1 LLKLFQKYWLLYVD
15 PKVLGIFFL
24 AISTGL
30 PVSLGVDTFKVWM
43 WEGGNSLELVALLN
57 ITSFPYIA
65 KVFFGPLVDQLHVP
79 VLHRLLGRRRAWSL
93 VSQISM
99 LIGFLLVGQVFGT
112 SDLSITISLLILI
125 SFASAINHTALNAY
139 RVEIVKP
146 TSSYAAA
153 SAGSIGYRMG
163 KLFGGGGALLVA
175 AALGWYAAYA
185 IIPMILVITIISTLL
200 VPEPE
205 VNHTDAEESLQ
216 YNVRQWFR
224 MRFLRPL
231 YQFMHNYK
239 SEWKWMTLFILTV
252 GVGDFLVEGIA
263 TIFYLDIGFDK
274 AEVANIAKAFSII
287 CTITG
292 GVIGSHLVSIIGIHR
307 MIYVTT
313 FLHCISY
320 VSLIG
325 LSHMG
330 DNLVLLYFS
339 VLVEFLTEGMKT
351 TAMVA
356 YIGLLCGKTYY
367 TASQYALF
375 SSIKLLLRPF
385 VGALSGVLAIYLG
398 WSVFFIVG
406 MVLSLIPLFFYSRI
420 QQHPVH
426 HA

>member
-1 LLKLFQKYWLLYVD
+1 MLKLFQKYWLLYVD
-15 PKVLGIFFL
+15 PKILGIFFL

-79 VLHRLLGRRRAWSL
+79 VLHKLLGRRRAWSL
-93 VSQISM
+93 VSQICM

-125 SFASAINHTALNAY
+125 SLASAINHTALNAY
-139 RVEIVKP
+139 RVEIVSP

-153 SAGSIGYRMG
+153 SAGSIGYRIG

-205 VNHTDAEESLQ
+205 MNQIDAEESLQ

-224 MRFLRPL
+224 MRLLRPL
-231 YQFMHNYK
+231 YQFMHNHN
-239 SEWKWMTLFILTV
+239 SEWKWITLFILTM

-292 GVIGSHLVSIIGIHR
+292 GVIGAHLVSIIGIHR

-385 VGALSGVLAIYLG
+385 VGALSGVLASYLG

-420 QQHPVH
+420 RQHPVYY
-426 HA
+426 A